1 MGFDSEHVL
10 VDLMSLTHDHFFFSC
25 SLQLPE
31 NKLIKL
37 TFFQLLSDTFPHTIP
52 INPITFCKGEILTNH
67 SFRPYGWKHDP
78 FLKVP
83 WNPHGIHG
91 LKCEFGKHPK

>member
-10 VDLMSLTHDHFFFSC
+10 DDLMSLTHDHFFFSC
-25 SLQLPE
+25 SFQLPE

-37 TFFQLLSDTFPHTIP
+37 TFFQLLSDTFSHTIP
-52 INPITFCKGEILTNH
+52 INLITFCNGEILTNH
-67 SFRPYGWKHDP
+67 SFRSYDP

-83 WNPHGIHG
+83 WSPHGIHG
-91 LKCEFGKHPK
+91 LKYEFGQHPK